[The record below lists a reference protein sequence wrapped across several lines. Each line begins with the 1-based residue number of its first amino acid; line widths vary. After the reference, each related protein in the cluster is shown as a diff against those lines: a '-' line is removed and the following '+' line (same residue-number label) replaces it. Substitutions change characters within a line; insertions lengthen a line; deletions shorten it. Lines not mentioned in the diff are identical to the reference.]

1 MINIHT
7 RSGKKTNKMS
17 NKTRDKLSPMLLAVL
32 ANRFDG
38 VVREMT
44 NTMLKTGR
52 SAVINSA
59 RDFSCG
65 ITTASN
71 ELFATAEGLP
81 AHTYGLNLQSE
92 AMCRFHHD
100 IQEGDAY
107 LHNDPYSGNSHPA
120 DHTIIVPVFW
130 EGEHLFNVC
139 AKAHQADIGNSI
151 PSTYHASAKDVYEEG
166 ALIFPAV
173 RVQRDNTTNDD
184 IVRMCQRRIRVPDFW
199 YGDFLSMLGSA
210 RTGET
215 RIHNIFKKYGKETVR
230 QFVSEWF
237 DYSELRMKQAISS
250 LPKATIERESFHDPM
265 PPLLPDGIPVRVKL
279 SVAPDKG
286 EIEIDL
292 TSNIDNMDN
301 GLNLSEACSI
311 SNAVAG
317 VYNCL
322 PSDIPRNG
330 GSYRCI
336 KMKMREGAAI
346 GIPKFPHSCSVATTN
361 ISERLLNNVQA
372 AMAELGEGYGLAEG
386 GLGLG
391 AGFSVVSGK
400 DARHDDHPYVNQLF
414 FGENGGPA
422 SPECDGWI
430 TYGIPVVAGL
440 MYRDSIEIDELSYPI
455 HVKEVRLMK
464 DEEGAG
470 YNRGAPGVTLTYG
483 PSQNPM
489 TVVFAADAQVNPA
502 KGVRGGKDGNRGE
515 MHVIDSDG
523 NATQAPSVGMVVL
536 NKGMWLKGKD
546 TSGGGYGCPFERDA
560 DRVLHDVLERYISID
575 RAKKIYGV
583 VFNGSVEEENL
594 EVNIE
599 KTLELRSL
607 TLKNQNGE
615 H

>member
-1 MINIHT
+1 
-7 RSGKKTNKMS
+7 
-17 NKTRDKLSPMLLAVL
+17 MLLAVL

-92 AMCRFHHD
+92 AMCRFHQD
-100 IQEGDAY
+100 IREGDAY

-130 EGEHLFNVC
+130 EREHLFNVC

-173 RVQRDNTTNDD
+173 RVQRDNITNDD
-184 IVRMCQRRIRVPDFW
+184 IIRMCQRRIRVPDFW

-210 RTGET
+210 RTGES
-215 RIHNIFKKYGKETVR
+215 RIHDIFKKYGKETVR
-230 QFVSEWF
+230 QFISEWF

-265 PPLLPDGIPVRVKL
+265 PPLLPDGIPVRVRL
-279 SVAPDKG
+279 SVSPEKG

-400 DARHDDHPYVNQLF
+400 DARHDNHPYVNQLF

-422 SPECDGWI
+422 SPECDGWV

-470 YNRGAPGVTLTYG
+470 FNRGAPGVTLTYG
-483 PSQNPM
+483 PSENPM

-502 KGVRGGKDGNRGE
+502 KGVRGGKEGNRGE

-523 NATQAPSVGMVVL
+523 NATQAPSVGVVVL

-560 DRVLHDVLERYISID
+560 GRVLHDVLEGYISLE

-583 VFNGSVEEENL
+583 VFEGSVEEEDL
-594 EVNIE
+594 EINIE
-599 KTLELRSL
+599 KTRELRGSIPRD
-607 TLKNQNGE
+607 
-615 H
+615 

>member
-1 MINIHT
+1 MINIYK

-536 NKGMWLKGKD
+536 NKGMWLRGKD

-560 DRVLHDVLERYISID
+560 DRVLHDVLEGYVSVN
-575 RAKKIYGV
+575 RAKKVYGV
-583 VFNGSVEEENL
+583 VFEGSVEEEDL
-594 EVNIE
+594 KVNIE
-599 KTLELRSL
+599 KTLELRSS
-607 TLKNQNGE
+607 TFKD
-615 H
+615 

>member
-1 MINIHT
+1 
-7 RSGKKTNKMS
+7 
-17 NKTRDKLSPMLLAVL
+17 MLLAVL

-92 AMCRFHHD
+92 AMCRFHQD
-100 IQEGDAY
+100 IREGDAY

-173 RVQRDNTTNDD
+173 RVQRDNITNDD
-184 IVRMCQRRIRVPDFW
+184 IIRMCQRRIRVPDFW

-210 RTGET
+210 RTGES
-215 RIHNIFKKYGKETVR
+215 RIHDIFKKYGKETVR
-230 QFVSEWF
+230 QFISEWF

-279 SVAPDKG
+279 SVLPDKG

-336 KMKMREGAAI
+336 KMRMREGAAI

-400 DARHDDHPYVNQLF
+400 DARHGNHPYVNQLF

-422 SPECDGWI
+422 SPECDGWV

-455 HVKEVRLMK
+455 HVKEVRLTK

-470 YNRGAPGVTLTYG
+470 FNRGAPGVTLTYG
-483 PSQNPM
+483 PSENPM

-523 NATQAPSVGMVVL
+523 NATQAPSVGVVVL

-560 DRVLHDVLERYISID
+560 DRVLHDVLEGYISLE
-575 RAKKIYGV
+575 RAKNIYGV
-583 VFNGSVEEENL
+583 VFEGSVEEEDL
-594 EVNIE
+594 EINIE
-599 KTLELRSL
+599 KTQELRGSM
-607 TLKNQNGE
+607 LKN
-615 H
+615 

>member
-1 MINIHT
+1 
-7 RSGKKTNKMS
+7 MS
-17 NKTRDKLSPMLLAVL
+17 KRKNDKLSPMLLAVL

-92 AMCRFHHD
+92 AMCRFHQD
-100 IQEGDAY
+100 IREGDAY

-173 RVQRDNTTNDD
+173 RVQRDNITNDD
-184 IVRMCQRRIRVPDFW
+184 IIRMCQRRIRVPDFW

-210 RTGET
+210 RTGES
-215 RIHNIFKKYGKETVR
+215 RIHDIFKKYGKETVR
-230 QFVSEWF
+230 QFISEWF

-279 SVAPDKG
+279 SVLPDKG

-336 KMKMREGAAI
+336 KMKTREGAAI

-400 DARHDDHPYVNQLF
+400 DARHGNHPYVNQLF

-422 SPECDGWI
+422 SPECDGWV

-455 HVKEVRLMK
+455 HVKEVRLTK

-470 YNRGAPGVTLTYG
+470 FNRGAPGVTLTYG
-483 PSQNPM
+483 PSENPM

-523 NATQAPSVGMVVL
+523 NATQAPSVGVVVL

-560 DRVLHDVLERYISID
+560 DRVLHDVLEGYISLQ

-583 VFNGSVEEENL
+583 VFEGSVEEEDL
-594 EVNIE
+594 EINIE
-599 KTLELRSL
+599 KTQELRGSM
-607 TLKNQNGE
+607 LKN
-615 H
+615 

>member
-1 MINIHT
+1 
-7 RSGKKTNKMS
+7 MS
-17 NKTRDKLSPMLLAVL
+17 NKIRDKLSPMLLAVL

-173 RVQRDNTTNDD
+173 RVQRDNTTNND

-279 SVAPDKG
+279 SVAPEKG

-301 GLNLSEACSI
+301 GLNLSKACSI

-536 NKGMWLKGKD
+536 NKGMWLRGKD

-560 DRVLHDVLERYISID
+560 NRVLHDVLEGYVSVN
-575 RAKKIYGV
+575 RAKKVYGV
-583 VFNGSVEEENL
+583 VFEGSVEEEDL
-594 EVNIE
+594 KVNIE
-599 KTLELRSL
+599 KTLELRSS
-607 TLKNQNGE
+607 TFKD
-615 H
+615 

>member
-100 IQEGDAY
+100 IKEGDAY

-536 NKGMWLKGKD
+536 NKGMWLRGKD

-560 DRVLHDVLERYISID
+560 NRVLHDVLEGYVSVN
-575 RAKKIYGV
+575 RAKKVYGV
-583 VFNGSVEEENL
+583 VFEGSVEEEDL
-594 EVNIE
+594 RVNIE
-599 KTLELRSL
+599 KTLELRSS
-607 TLKNQNGE
+607 TFKD
-615 H
+615 